1 MSNAEVLEEE
11 DIVIDEE
18 EVILPE
24 DFEDI
29 PTLDDEGNE
38 LKTEVE
44 PTSETDVKT
53 STQEITEEQVL
64 KFLNNDKLK
73 YNGEAVKIEKFE
85 DLINTYQKGL
95 NYDKVK
101 AKADSEK
108 EYEDVLDYV
117 TSKAQSMGITVKDY
131 IQKVK
136 EYEQAQEKAKLE
148 QQVQTLIDRG
158 IDEETARQVAE
169 TRAYMEQL
177 KKEKAE
183 FEKQKA
189 EAQLQ
194 KDKDKEYE
202 EFLKAYPDIKAE
214 EIPAEVFEN
223 AKKVGLMTA
232 YSQYENK
239 LLKEELKQI
248 KQNKR
253 NASNSPITATSNGS
267 STDQASKDAFLI
279 GFDEI

>member
-85 DLINTYQKGL
+85 DLISTYQKGL

-267 STDQASKDAFLI
+267 STGQASKDAFLI